1 MVEVDLY
8 GRVYRISIFDNLD
21 VVLED
26 EEVFEEVFENGSN
39 KENIEISVVI
49 FKLGKYKN
57 KEKRKDFNYYYYYN
71 VFVSIIFKL
80 LEVVYRELE

>member
-8 GRVYRISIFDNLD
+8 GCVYCISIFDNLD

-39 KENIEISVVI
+39 KENIEILVVI

-57 KEKRKDFNYYYYYN
+57 KEKWKDFNYYYYYN

-80 LEVVYRELE
+80 LEVVYWELE